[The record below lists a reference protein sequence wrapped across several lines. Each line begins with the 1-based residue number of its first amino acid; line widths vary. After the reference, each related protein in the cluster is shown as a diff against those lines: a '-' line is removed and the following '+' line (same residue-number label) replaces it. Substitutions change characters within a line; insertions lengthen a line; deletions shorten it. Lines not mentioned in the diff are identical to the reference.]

1 MPLGAINRLIVA
13 AFHPQFQ
20 ILNMQKDAL
29 TGLPHW
35 IRQMKQ
41 DQKEDFCKK
50 SYIPENV
57 SLEFDNFNEFYE
69 KRKELLEKKI
79 RSLLG

>member
-1 MPLGAINRLIVA
+1 
-13 AFHPQFQ
+13 
-20 ILNMQKDAL
+20 
-29 TGLPHW
+29 
-35 IRQMKQ
+35 MKQ